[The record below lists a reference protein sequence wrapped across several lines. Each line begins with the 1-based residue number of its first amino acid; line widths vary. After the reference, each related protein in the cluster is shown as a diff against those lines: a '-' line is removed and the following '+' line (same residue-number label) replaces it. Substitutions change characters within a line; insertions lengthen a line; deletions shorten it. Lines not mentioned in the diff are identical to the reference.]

1 MDILSTPVYLRLNS
15 LYHTA
20 APPSSACGGGGDV
33 VGWEKH
39 KRSGVVEGNEM
50 GNWNTIETQEDI
62 DRLMTAYNDFHDSC
76 VVSLNFQS
84 GAFVGDDDWA
94 MHFGNAEDRILSV
107 VFQSQ
112 WKPKTIELQFSG
124 LRQIH
129 LIGWQDNYW
138 CDISSAYLA
147 FHNGLLPGSPRRV
160 IVWSDT
166 DWFDVKK
173 IDNSIHEPADTYIVA
188 NALRWRVVI
197 SDHRAAPKDNTRQ
210 NPGTA
215 LAVPGF
221 LQLYSTKKKTARKW
235 KREPARI
242 RRWKS
247 S

>member
-1 MDILSTPVYLRLNS
+1 
-15 LYHTA
+15 
-20 APPSSACGGGGDV
+20 
-33 VGWEKH
+33 
-39 KRSGVVEGNEM
+39 M
-50 GNWNTIETQEDI
+50 GNWNIIETQEDI
-62 DRLMTAYNDFHDSC
+62 DGLLSAYNYFHDSC
-76 VVSLNFQS
+76 MVSLNFQS
-84 GAFVGDDDWA
+84 GAFVDDNDWA

-166 DWFDVKK
+166 DWFDVAK

-188 NALRWRVVI
+188 NALRWRVV
-197 SDHRAAPKDNTRQ
+197 
-210 NPGTA
+210 G
-215 LAVPGF
+215 
-221 LQLYSTKKKTARKW
+221 
-235 KREPARI
+235 E
-242 RRWKS
+242 
-247 S
+247 